1 MPVNILSNRLKFRDP
16 TTGNYISV
24 DAVADNATSARIS
37 EINTAGAVA
46 LNSISTQTAA
56 ALASLT
62 SISELEGMIAGVFNA
77 SNNYYAGQYVI
88 QNDGTSNKLYRFTAK
103 YIANSGWANASK
115 VEVKIGNEMYIR
127 NLLLF
132 EEIPGTTQS
141 INYASDGSVSSVVF
155 SINNTP
161 IRTDIFTFATNTI
174 TEVRTLVSGENLTI
188 ATDTETLE
196 STVTFSN
203 S

>member
-1 MPVNILSNRLKFRDP
+1 MP
-16 TTGNYISV
+16 
-24 DAVADNATSARIS
+24 
-37 EINTAGAVA
+37 
-46 LNSISTQTAA
+46 
-56 ALASLT
+56 ASP
-62 SISELEGMIAGVFNA
+62 
-77 SNNYYAGQYVI
+77 
-88 QNDGTSNKLYRFTAK
+88 TSNKLYRFTAK

-115 VEVKIGNEMYIR
+115 IEVKIGNEMYIR

-141 INYASDGSVSSVVF
+141 INYASNGSVSSVVF

-161 IRTDIFTFATNTI
+161 IRTDTFTFATNTI

-188 ATDTETLE
+188 VTDTETLE